1 VHDTR
6 RTRAVL
12 GVLIVAALVLITVSY
27 RSGRTST
34 AGGISSAG
42 AAVLGGAEN
51 LASSVGH
58 LVTGSGSGGSSGQVQ
73 ALQKQVVQLR
83 TQLAQEQLSKADYAQ
98 LRRLL
103 ALAGQGGYRI
113 VAATVIAT
121 AQGFQQQVTLDAGRA
136 DGVRPQETV
145 VNSRGLVGQV
155 TSVTAHTATVLLA
168 TAATVIATAQ
178 GFQQQVTLDAGRA
191 DGVRPQETVVNSRG
205 LVGQVTSVT
214 AHTATVLLATAATSQ
229 VGVRLAP
236 SGQLGFVAGPGKT
249 PGGTGQFELQVLDGN
264 AVLRPGQQL
273 VTSAS
278 VNSRPFVAGV
288 PVGVISRV
296 QNRAGALTAK
306 ALVRPYVNFTEL
318 GVVGIVV
325 VPPRHDPRFSVLPP
339 APKAKPTPTVTVTVA
354 PRARS
359 GAAAGARRGG
369 G

>member
-12 GVLIVAALVLITVSY
+12 GVLIVAALVLITMSY
-27 RSGRTST
+27 RAGRSSV
-34 AGGISSAG
+34 AGGIGSAG

-51 LASSVGH
+51 LATSAGH

-73 ALQKQVVQLR
+73 ALQKQVVQLN
-83 TQLAQEQLSKADYAQ
+83 TQLAQERLSKSDYAQ

-121 AQGFQQQVTLDAGRA
+121 AQGFQQKVTLDAGSA

-145 VNSRGLVGQV
+145 VNGHGLVGQV

-168 TAATVIATAQ
+168 TA
-178 GFQQQVTLDAGRA
+178 
-191 DGVRPQETVVNSRG
+191 S
-205 LVGQVTSVT
+205 
-214 AHTATVLLATAATSQ
+214 TSQ
-229 VGVRLAP
+229 VGVELAP
-236 SGQLGFVAGPGKT
+236 SGQLGFVAGPGRT

-264 AVLRPGQQL
+264 AVLRPGEQL

-306 ALVRPYVNFTEL
+306 ALVRPYVNFTAL

-325 VPPRHDPRFSVLPP
+325 VPPRHDPKFSVLPP
-339 APKAKPTPTVTVTVA
+339 APKAKPTPTVTVTVT
-354 PRARS
+354 PGARS
-359 GAAAGARRGG
+359 AGAVAGRRGG

>member
-1 VHDTR
+1 MHDTR

-12 GVLIVAALVLITVSY
+12 GVLIVAALVLITMSY
-27 RSGRTST
+27 RAGRSSV
-34 AGGISSAG
+34 AGGIGSAG

-51 LASSVGH
+51 LATSAGH

-73 ALQKQVVQLR
+73 ALQKQVVQLN
-83 TQLAQEQLSKADYAQ
+83 TQLAQERLSKSDYAQ

-121 AQGFQQQVTLDAGRA
+121 AQGFQQKVTLDAGSA

-145 VNSRGLVGQV
+145 VNGHGLVGQV

-168 TAATVIATAQ
+168 TA
-178 GFQQQVTLDAGRA
+178 
-191 DGVRPQETVVNSRG
+191 S
-205 LVGQVTSVT
+205 
-214 AHTATVLLATAATSQ
+214 TSQ
-229 VGVRLAP
+229 VGVELAP
-236 SGQLGFVAGPGKT
+236 SGQLGFVAGPGRT

-264 AVLRPGQQL
+264 AVLRPGEQL

-306 ALVRPYVNFTEL
+306 ALVRPYVNFTAL

-325 VPPRHDPRFSVLPP
+325 VPPRHDPKFSVLPP
-339 APKAKPTPTVTVTVA
+339 APKAKPTPTVTVTVT
-354 PRARS
+354 PGTRS
-359 GAAAGARRGG
+359 AGAVAGRRGG

>member
-6 RTRAVL
+6 RVRAVL
-12 GVLIVAALVLITVSY
+12 GVLIVAALVLITMSY
-27 RSGRTST
+27 RSGRSSV
-34 AGGISSAG
+34 AGGIGSAG

-51 LASSVGH
+51 LASSAGH
-58 LVTGSGSGGSSGQVQ
+58 LVTGSGSGGSSGQVR
-73 ALQKQVVQLR
+73 ALQKQVVQLN
-83 TQLAQEQLSKADYAQ
+83 TQLGQERLSQSQYAQ
-98 LRRLL
+98 LHRLL

-121 AQGFQQQVTLDAGRA
+121 AQGFQQKVTLDAGSA
-136 DGVRPQETV
+136 DGVRAQETV

-168 TAATVIATAQ
+168 TA
-178 GFQQQVTLDAGRA
+178 
-191 DGVRPQETVVNSRG
+191 S
-205 LVGQVTSVT
+205 
-214 AHTATVLLATAATSQ
+214 TSQ
-229 VGVRLAP
+229 VGVELAP
-236 SGQLGFVAGPGKT
+236 SGQLGFVAGPGQT

-264 AVLRPGQQL
+264 AVLRPGEQL

-306 ALVRPYVNFTEL
+306 ALVRPYVNFTAL

-339 APKAKPTPTVTVTVA
+339 APKAKPTPTVTVTVT
-354 PRARS
+354 PGARS
-359 GAAAGARRGG
+359 GVAAAGPRGG

>member
-1 VHDTR
+1 MHDTR

-12 GVLIVAALVLITVSY
+12 GVLIVAALVLITMSY
-27 RSGRTST
+27 RAGRSSV
-34 AGGISSAG
+34 AGGIGSAG

-51 LASSVGH
+51 LATSAGH
-58 LVTGSGSGGSSGQVQ
+58 LITGSGSGGSSGQVQ
-73 ALQKQVVQLR
+73 ALQKQIVQLN
-83 TQLAQEQLSKADYAQ
+83 TQLGQERLSQAQYAQ
-98 LRRLL
+98 LHRLL

-121 AQGFQQQVTLDAGRA
+121 AQGFQQKVTLDAGSA
-136 DGVRPQETV
+136 DGVRAQQTV
-145 VNSRGLVGQV
+145 VNGRGLVGQV

-168 TAATVIATAQ
+168 TA
-178 GFQQQVTLDAGRA
+178 
-191 DGVRPQETVVNSRG
+191 S
-205 LVGQVTSVT
+205 
-214 AHTATVLLATAATSQ
+214 TSQ
-229 VGVRLAP
+229 VGVELAP

-249 PGGTGQFELQVLDGN
+249 PGGTGQFALQVLDGN
-264 AVLRPGQQL
+264 AVLRPGEQL

-339 APKAKPTPTVTVTVA
+339 APKAKPTPTVTVTVT
-354 PRARS
+354 PRAGS
-359 GAAAGARRGG
+359 GVAAAGPRGG

>member
-12 GVLIVAALVLITVSY
+12 GVLIVAALVLITMSY
-27 RSGRTST
+27 RAGRSSV
-34 AGGISSAG
+34 AGGIGSAG

-51 LASSVGH
+51 LATSAGH

-73 ALQKQVVQLR
+73 ALQKQVVQLN
-83 TQLAQEQLSKADYAQ
+83 TQLAQERLSKSDYAQ

-121 AQGFQQQVTLDAGRA
+121 AQGFQQKVTLDAGSA

-145 VNSRGLVGQV
+145 VNGHGLVGQV

-168 TAATVIATAQ
+168 TA
-178 GFQQQVTLDAGRA
+178 
-191 DGVRPQETVVNSRG
+191 S
-205 LVGQVTSVT
+205 
-214 AHTATVLLATAATSQ
+214 TSQ
-229 VGVRLAP
+229 VGVELAP
-236 SGQLGFVAGPGKT
+236 SGQLGFVAGPGRT

-264 AVLRPGQQL
+264 AVLRPGEQL

-306 ALVRPYVNFTEL
+306 ALVRPYVNFTAL

-325 VPPRHDPRFSVLPP
+325 VPPRHDPKFSVLPP
-339 APKAKPTPTVTVTVA
+339 APKAKPTPTVTVTVT
-354 PRARS
+354 PGTRS
-359 GAAAGARRGG
+359 AGAVAGRRGG

>member
-1 VHDTR
+1 MHDTR

-12 GVLIVAALVLITVSY
+12 GVLIVAALVLITLSY

-34 AGGISSAG
+34 AGGISNAG

-51 LASSVGH
+51 LASSVGR
-58 LVTGSGSGGSSGQVQ
+58 LVTGTGSGGQVQ

-83 TQLAQEQLSKADYAQ
+83 TQLAQEQLSKADYAE

-168 TAATVIATAQ
+168 TA
-178 GFQQQVTLDAGRA
+178 
-191 DGVRPQETVVNSRG
+191 S
-205 LVGQVTSVT
+205 
-214 AHTATVLLATAATSQ
+214 TSQ

-249 PGGTGQFELQVLDGN
+249 PGGTGLFELQVLDGN
-264 AVLRPGQQL
+264 AVLRTGQQL

-278 VNSRPFVAGV
+278 VNSKPFVAGV

-325 VPPRHDPRFSVLPP
+325 APPRHDPRFSVLPP
-339 APKAKPTPTVTVTVA
+339 APKAKPTPTVTVTVR

-359 GAAAGARRGG
+359 GAGAGAPRGG

>member
-1 VHDTR
+1 MHDTR

-12 GVLIVAALVLITVSY
+12 GVLIVAALVLITMSY
-27 RSGRTST
+27 RAGRSSV
-34 AGGISSAG
+34 AGGIGSAG

-51 LASSVGH
+51 LATSAGH
-58 LVTGSGSGGSSGQVQ
+58 LITGSGSGGSSGQVQ
-73 ALQKQVVQLR
+73 ALQKQVVQLN
-83 TQLAQEQLSKADYAQ
+83 TQLAQERLSKSDYAQ

-121 AQGFQQQVTLDAGRA
+121 AQGFQQKVTLDAGSA
-136 DGVRPQETV
+136 DGVRAQQTV
-145 VNSRGLVGQV
+145 VNGRGLVGQV

-168 TAATVIATAQ
+168 TA
-178 GFQQQVTLDAGRA
+178 
-191 DGVRPQETVVNSRG
+191 S
-205 LVGQVTSVT
+205 
-214 AHTATVLLATAATSQ
+214 TSQ
-229 VGVRLAP
+229 VGVELAP
-236 SGQLGFVAGPGKT
+236 SGQLGFVAGPGRT

-264 AVLRPGQQL
+264 AVLRPGEQL

-339 APKAKPTPTVTVTVA
+339 APKAKPTPTVTVTVT
-354 PRARS
+354 PRAGS
-359 GAAAGARRGG
+359 GVAAAGPRGG

>member
-27 RSGRTST
+27 RSGRSSA
-34 AGGISSAG
+34 AGGIGHVG

-73 ALQKQVVQLR
+73 ALQKQIVQLN
-83 TQLAQEQLSKADYAQ
+83 TQLARERLSQSEYAQ
-98 LRRLL
+98 LHRLL
-103 ALAGQGGYRI
+103 ALAGAGGYRI

-121 AQGFQQQVTLDAGRA
+121 AQGFQQKVTLDAGSA

-145 VNSRGLVGQV
+145 VNGRGLVGQV

-168 TAATVIATAQ
+168 TA
-178 GFQQQVTLDAGRA
+178 
-191 DGVRPQETVVNSRG
+191 S
-205 LVGQVTSVT
+205 
-214 AHTATVLLATAATSQ
+214 TSQ
-229 VGVRLAP
+229 VGVELAP

-264 AVLRPGQQL
+264 AVLRPGEQL

-278 VNSRPFVAGV
+278 VNSQPFVAGV
-288 PVGVISRV
+288 PVGTISRV
-296 QNRAGALTAK
+296 QNQAGALTAK

-339 APKAKPTPTVTVTVA
+339 APKAKPTPTVTVTVT

-359 GAAAGARRGG
+359 GIAAGAPRGG

>member
-34 AGGISSAG
+34 AGGIGNAG

-58 LVTGSGSGGSSGQVQ
+58 LVTGSGSGGSGGQVQ

-113 VAATVIAT
+113 V
-121 AQGFQQQVTLDAGRA
+121 
-136 DGVRPQETV
+136 
-145 VNSRGLVGQV
+145 
-155 TSVTAHTATVLLA
+155 
-168 TAATVIATAQ
+168 AATVIATAQ

-278 VNSRPFVAGV
+278 VNSKPFVAGV

-339 APKAKPTPTVTVTVA
+339 APKAKPTPTVTVTVT

-359 GAAAGARRGG
+359 GAAAGAPRGG

>member
-12 GVLIVAALVLITVSY
+12 GVLIVAALVLIAVSY
-27 RSGRTST
+27 RSGPSSV
-34 AGGISSAG
+34 AGGIGHAG
-42 AAVLGGAEN
+42 ASVLGGAEN
-51 LASSVGH
+51 LASSAGH
-58 LVTGSGSGGSSGQVQ
+58 LVTGSGSGGSGGQVQ
-73 ALQKQVVQLR
+73 ALQQQIVHLNA
-83 TQLAQEQLSKADYAQ
+83 QLARERLSRSDYAQ

-121 AQGFQQQVTLDAGRA
+121 AQGFEQKVTLDAGSA

-145 VNSRGLVGQV
+145 LNGQ
-155 TSVTAHTATVLLA
+155 
-168 TAATVIATAQ
+168 
-178 GFQQQVTLDAGRA
+178 
-191 DGVRPQETVVNSRG
+191 G

-229 VGVRLAP
+229 VGVELAP

-249 PGGTGQFELQVLDGN
+249 PSGTGQFELQVLDGSV
-264 AVLRPGQQL
+264 VLRPGEQL

-278 VNSRPFVAGV
+278 VNSAPFVAGV
-288 PVGVISRV
+288 PVGVISAV
-296 QNRAGALTAK
+296 QNRAGSLTAT
-306 ALVRPYVNFTEL
+306 ALVRPYVNFTAL
-318 GVVGIVV
+318 GVVGIVI

-339 APKAKPTPTVTVTVA
+339 APKARPTPTVTVTVT

-359 GAAAGARRGG
+359 TGAAAPGG
-369 G
+369 GG

>member
-12 GVLIVAALVLITVSY
+12 GVLIVAALVLITMSY
-27 RSGRTST
+27 RAGRSSV
-34 AGGISSAG
+34 AGGIGHAG

-51 LASSVGH
+51 LASSAGH

-73 ALQKQVVQLR
+73 ALQKQIVQLN
-83 TQLAQEQLSKADYAQ
+83 TQLGQERLSQSQYAQ
-98 LRRLL
+98 LHRLL

-121 AQGFQQQVTLDAGRA
+121 AQGFQQKVTLDAGGA
-136 DGVRPQETV
+136 DGVRAQETV
-145 VNSRGLVGQV
+145 VNGRGLVGQV

-168 TAATVIATAQ
+168 TA
-178 GFQQQVTLDAGRA
+178 
-191 DGVRPQETVVNSRG
+191 S
-205 LVGQVTSVT
+205 
-214 AHTATVLLATAATSQ
+214 TSQ
-229 VGVRLAP
+229 VGVELAP

-249 PGGTGQFELQVLDGN
+249 PGGTGQFALQVLDGN
-264 AVLRPGQQL
+264 AVLRPGEQL

-339 APKAKPTPTVTVTVA
+339 APKAKPTPTVTVTVT
-354 PRARS
+354 PRAGS
-359 GAAAGARRGG
+359 GVAAAGPRGG

>member
-27 RSGRTST
+27 RSGRSSA
-34 AGGISSAG
+34 AGGIGHAG

-73 ALQKQVVQLR
+73 ALQKQIVQLN
-83 TQLAQEQLSKADYAQ
+83 TQLAGERLSQSEYAQ
-98 LRRLL
+98 LHRLL
-103 ALAGQGGYRI
+103 ALAGAGGYRI

-121 AQGFQQQVTLDAGRA
+121 AQGFQQKVTLDAGSA

-145 VNSRGLVGQV
+145 VNGRGLVGQV

-168 TAATVIATAQ
+168 TA
-178 GFQQQVTLDAGRA
+178 
-191 DGVRPQETVVNSRG
+191 S
-205 LVGQVTSVT
+205 
-214 AHTATVLLATAATSQ
+214 TSQ
-229 VGVRLAP
+229 VGVELAP

-249 PGGTGQFELQVLDGN
+249 PGGTGQFELQLLDGN
-264 AVLRPGQQL
+264 AALKPGQQL

-339 APKAKPTPTVTVTVA
+339 APKAKPTPTVTVTVT
-354 PRARS
+354 PGARS
-359 GAAAGARRGG
+359 GIAAAGPRGG
-369 G
+369 R

>member
-27 RSGRTST
+27 RSGRSSA
-34 AGGISSAG
+34 AGGIGHAG

-73 ALQKQVVQLR
+73 ALQKQVVQLN
-83 TQLAQEQLSKADYAQ
+83 TQLAGERLSRSEYAQ
-98 LRRLL
+98 LHRLL
-103 ALAGQGGYRI
+103 ALAGAGGYRI

-121 AQGFQQQVTLDAGRA
+121 AQGVQQKVTLDAGSA

-145 VNSRGLVGQV
+145 VNGRGLVGQV

-168 TAATVIATAQ
+168 TA
-178 GFQQQVTLDAGRA
+178 
-191 DGVRPQETVVNSRG
+191 S
-205 LVGQVTSVT
+205 
-214 AHTATVLLATAATSQ
+214 TSQ
-229 VGVRLAP
+229 VGVELAP

-249 PGGTGQFELQVLDGN
+249 PGGTGQFELQLLDGN
-264 AVLRPGQQL
+264 AALKPGEQL

-296 QNRAGALTAK
+296 QNQAGALTAK

-339 APKAKPTPTVTVTVA
+339 APKARPTPTVTVTVT
-354 PRARS
+354 PRAGS
-359 GAAAGARRGG
+359 GIAAGGPRGG